1 MSGNYAVFPS
11 IGRGY
16 DYPGQQSI
24 FPDGFNQ
31 LVHFE
36 VAVHLERLIFPRN
49 KQVYRDFFFGI
60 LDCLFIA
67 EEVAHIQLSGVVG
80 SSEIEPH

>member
-1 MSGNYAVFPS
+1 MSGKNAVLS
-11 IGRGY
+11 ACNRGH
-16 DYPGQQSI
+16 DYPGQQSV
-24 FPDGFNQ
+24 FPDGFHQ
-31 LVHFE
+31 FVHFE

-49 KQVYRDFFFGI
+49 KQIYRDFFFVI